1 MGSTLFRD
9 PQALSS
15 ALTALGTL
23 QPQAFRSLNRV
34 DPLDSVSNLYIYRTL
49 LNQSKYKTGS
59 LHPLIPHLLLHQYVH
74 WIKQLVCMPVT
85 VHTKITTLGDIGAW
99 KTCEANE
106 YAEIGKKLAS
116 VYFKLFCNGHIR
128 HKCYIFSDACRP
140 HLLIGPRA
148 LSTCK

>member
-1 MGSTLFRD
+1 MGSTGVLR
-9 PQALSS
+9 
-15 ALTALGTL
+15 TL
-23 QPQAFRSLNRV
+23 QPRAFRSLNRV

-59 LHPLIPHLLLHQYVH
+59 LHPLIPHLLLHGYVH

-106 YAEIGKKLAS
+106 YAEISKIWPQYTLNCSAMAIFVTNATFLAMP
-116 VYFKLFCNGHIR
+116 VDHTYLLGHVLF
-128 HKCYIFSDACRP
+128 P
-140 HLLIGPRA
+140 HANNQWRI
-148 LSTCK
+148 